1 MTRGDADRNV
11 KSATLDRNSTRQ
23 PLLRE
28 RRGARRACVRPRRGN
43 QTQQTRK
50 KSLSLEPARGK
61 DHLSSRALPLAG
73 SWLKELLRGKPFGAR
88 RPASARLPRQSASS
102 LSVRENARPAASVHD
117 SPSSTLNALT
127 SDSPPSL

>member
-11 KSATLDRNSTRQ
+11 KSATLDRKQHAAS
-23 PLLRE
+23 
-28 RRGARRACVRPRRGN
+28 A
-43 QTQQTRK
+43 
-50 KSLSLEPARGK
+50 PARAGRRTPSARQAAPGQPDSADEEEVAKLGASTWK